1 MKLKVISF
9 FFIESIIFYYWF
21 DYLKPSYSSGMA
33 LFMILVLLFFANIIL
48 AIVFH
53 FLKNENWKIFFIANS
68 FLGSFLA
75 AIIFMEVSEKYK
87 NQNEGKYINSSYK
100 NK

>member
-9 FFIESIIFYYWF
+9 FLLESIFFYYWF
-21 DYLKPSYSSGMA
+21 DYLKPSYGSGMV
-33 LFMILVLLFFANIIL
+33 LFMILVLLFFSNIIL

-68 FLGSFLA
+68 FVGSILA
-75 AIIFMEVSEKYK
+75 AIIFMKVSEKYQKKIDEKYMNYSDK
-87 NQNEGKYINSSYK
+87 NN
-100 NK
+100 